1 MYLFNACEVVLEP
14 QIMFEI
20 KALTD
25 SKAVSRL
32 RRDEQ
37 YILNRLATQISD
49 IRRGYKT
56 TSKEGMKGG

>member
-49 IRRGYKT
+49 I
-56 TSKEGMKGG
+56 